1 MPPKLHTIISSTRPG
16 RVGPAIAD
24 WFHGLAVEHGGFDA
38 VLVDLADFRL
48 PVYDEPHHPVTRKYE
63 HDHTRAWAASVQAA
77 DAYVF
82 VTPEHNYGPPASLV
96 NALNYVYSEWNY
108 KPAGFVSYGGVSG
121 GLRGVQITKQLLTTL
136 KVMPIVEGVV
146 IPFHAQHV
154 GASGAFAPNE
164 LHVKSAKSALDELK
178 RWAEALRPLRAT

>member
-1 MPPKLHTIISSTRPG
+1 MPPKLHTIVASTRPG
-16 RVGPAIAD
+16 RIGPAIAN

-38 VLVDLADFRL
+38 ALVDLADFHL
-48 PVYDEPHHPVTRKYE
+48 PVYDEPHHPMTQKYE
-63 HDHTRAWAASVQAA
+63 HAHTRAWAASVHAA

-96 NALNYVYSEWNY
+96 NALNYVYNEWSY
-108 KPAGFVSYGGVSG
+108 KPAAFVSYGGISG

-146 IPFHAQHV
+146 IPSYAQHV
-154 GASGAFAPNE
+154 DASGAFTPNE

-178 RWAEALRPLRAT
+178 RWAEALKPLRAA